1 MAPNG
6 PIEAARLQQSRPRH
20 DDGAGTDNAW
30 PNAHAEQSAPRCG
43 FGAVGSRGC
52 ILPEGHL
59 GLHVYEWAPGMADY
73 SQSPADTETVNHPA
87 HYNQH
92 PAGIE
97 CIDVVEAFNFN
108 LGNAIK
114 YLWRAGLK
122 PGTSTLEDLSKAAWY
137 IRREIERI
145 IEKGQRDERDQ

>member
-6 PIEAARLQQSRPRH
+6 PQEAARLQQSRPRP
-20 DDGAGTDNAW
+20 DDGAGTDYGWRIARAGEATF
-30 PNAHAEQSAPRCG
+30 PTPPDA
-43 FGAVGSRGC
+43 
-52 ILPEGHL
+52 
-59 GLHVYEWAPGMADY
+59 
-73 SQSPADTETVNHPA
+73 ETVDHPA

-114 YLWRAGLK
+114 YIWRAGLK
-122 PGTSTLEDLSKAAWY
+122 PGTTTLEDLSKAAWY

-145 IEKGQRDERDQ
+145 EKEQALLRERVARFANEHTARERA